1 MRMEA
6 FVYVDYDTILA
17 RRIIKLEKVMVPVK
31 VALAEIQRG
40 AEEILVESEL
50 IEKLESGR
58 PLRIK
63 AGFDPTA
70 PDLHLG
76 HTVLLN
82 KLKQFRTWD
91 MKYYS

>member
-1 MRMEA
+1 
-6 FVYVDYDTILA
+6 
-17 RRIIKLEKVMVPVK
+17 MVSVQQ
-31 VALAEIQRG
+31 AMAEIRRG

-50 IEKLESGR
+50 IEKLETGR

-82 KLKQFRTWD
+82 KLKQFQD
-91 MKYYS
+91 